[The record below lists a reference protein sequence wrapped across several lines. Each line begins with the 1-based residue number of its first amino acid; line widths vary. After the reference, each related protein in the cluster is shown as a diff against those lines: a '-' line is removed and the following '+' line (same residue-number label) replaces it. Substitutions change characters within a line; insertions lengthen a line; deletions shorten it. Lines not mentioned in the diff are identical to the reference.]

1 MKTALKIC
9 AATVLLSAC
18 AAGEQTETPT
28 VQSDMVRL
36 SLTERVQAA
45 VTETQ
50 KIATQA
56 LPEEI
61 AGFKSA
67 EPVADREKNQRGAGF
82 VRVYVN
88 DDMMAT
94 VFVYNN
100 QNFGVSEEVSPALEV
115 LMDKHLQEIQAHQ
128 DAGLYANVKIGT
140 KKQRDFR
147 WKGVKYQVLEADVQ
161 FSQKEETKKSFLVLG
176 ANKELMSYV
185 RIRYTYPKSKQSE
198 LNKKQLVFTRTV
210 MTALQDFA
218 AKQKTP
224 EAQ

>member
-18 AAGEQTETPT
+18 VTTEQTEAPA
-28 VQSDMVRL
+28 VQSEPVRL
-36 SLTERVQAA
+36 SLIEKVQAVVVEA
-45 VTETQ
+45 QKDATE
-50 KIATQA
+50 A

-61 AGFKSA
+61 AGLKAVES
-67 EPVADREKNQRGAGF
+67 VADREKNQRGAGF
-82 VRVYVN
+82 TRVYAG
-88 DDMMAT
+88 DDVVAT

-100 QNFGVSEEVSPALEV
+100 QNFGISEEADPVLEA

-128 DAGLYANVKIGT
+128 DSGLYTNVKIGT

-147 WKGVKYQVLEADVQ
+147 WKGLKYQVLEADVQ

-176 ANKELMSYV
+176 ANKELMSYE

-198 LNKKQLVFTRTV
+198 MNKTQVAFTRTV
-210 MTALQDFA
+210 MTALQNFA
-218 AKQKTP
+218 AKQKKV